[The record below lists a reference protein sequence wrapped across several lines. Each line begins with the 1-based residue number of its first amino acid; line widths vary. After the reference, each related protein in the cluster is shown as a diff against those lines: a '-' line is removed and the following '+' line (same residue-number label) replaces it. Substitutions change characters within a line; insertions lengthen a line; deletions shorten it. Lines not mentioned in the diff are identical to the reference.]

1 LIAKATK
8 DWDGLAAPHSCVYI
22 LDWKQGASG
31 GRLFIRPLWP
41 GISPRRLIPPAKGPT
56 FKVKGIIMHHTL
68 RRRDGRSSRDENR
81 AERARIRD
89 HIQEGMRDPE
99 LFLDLARERK
109 NTRRLLE
116 SGHSE
121 RQELLEAQKQ
131 KVASELRNTRDLDGF
146 IEKTSRSKT
155 LYALV
160 AMALFRHVRSSEAF
174 RGDHRYKLA
183 IVRAMEEP
191 GLAKAIRWKWDTFDK
206 EFPGRAA
213 RESW

>member
-1 LIAKATK
+1 
-8 DWDGLAAPHSCVYI
+8 
-22 LDWKQGASG
+22 
-31 GRLFIRPLWP
+31 
-41 GISPRRLIPPAKGPT
+41 
-56 FKVKGIIMHHTL
+56 MHHTL
-68 RRRDGRSSRDENR
+68 RKRDGRWGRNEDR

-109 NTRRLLE
+109 NTRRLLA
-116 SGHSE
+116 SG
-121 RQELLEAQKQ
+121 RDDRLELLEAQKQ
-131 KVASELRNTRDLDGF
+131 KVAGELRNTRDLDGF

-160 AMALFRHVRSSEAF
+160 AMAFFRHVRDSEAF
-174 RGDHRYKLA
+174 REDHRYKQA

-191 GLAKAIRWKWDTFDK
+191 GLAKAIRWKWETFDK

-213 RESW
+213 RQSW